1 MRRKVITRI
10 LRIDDDPD
18 GALRAA
24 AAALRGGGVVAIPT
38 DTVYGLAAVATKPEA
53 VARLAA
59 MKGRSKSQP
68 IAVLVSD
75 AAQAEELAGVLSAEA
90 VSLMDAFWP
99 GPLTIVLPAAEG
111 TSAAGTAAECT
122 ANAAEVLSGPETAGT
137 AAAGTA
143 AAGTAAAGT
152 TAAGT
157 TAADTTAAGT
167 TAADTTAAGTTAADT
182 TAADTTIGIR
192 CPDHNWVRQLARQ
205 VGPIAATSANL
216 HGKPPCATAEEV
228 AQAFSK
234 THETALESAISKSPE
249 GSVPKTKPAL
259 IKPALIIDGGPSSAA
274 ASTVVDCLSPHPKI
288 LREGPITQEQID
300 AALSI

>member
-1 MRRKVITRI
+1 MPKLEI

-24 AAALRGGGVVAIPT
+24 AEVLQGGGVVAIPT
-38 DTVYGLAAVATKPEA
+38 DTVYGLAAVAAKSEA
-53 VARLAA
+53 VARLVA

-75 AAQAEELAGVLSAEA
+75 SAQAEELAGELSAEA

-99 GPLTIVLPAAEG
+99 GPLTIVLPV
-111 TSAAGTAAECT
+111 AAGTTSASTAAEDT
-122 ANAAEVLSGPETAGT
+122 ANAAEVLSGREK
-137 AAAGTA
+137 
-143 AAGTAAAGT
+143 AGT
-152 TAAGT
+152 TAAG
-157 TAADTTAAGT
+157 
-167 TAADTTAAGTTAADT
+167 
-182 TAADTTIGIR
+182 TTIGIR

-234 THETALESAISKSPE
+234 THETAPESVSSKSPE
-249 GSVPKTKPAL
+249 GSVPKTKLVLMRPAL
-259 IKPALIIDGGPSSAA
+259 IKPALIIDGGPSATA

-300 AALSI
+300 AALSL

>member
-1 MRRKVITRI
+1 MRRKVITKI

-18 GALRAA
+18 GALQAA

-75 AAQAEELAGVLSAEA
+75 AAQAEELAGELSAEA
-90 VSLMDAFWP
+90 ISLMDAFWP
-99 GPLTIVLPAAEG
+99 GPLTIVLPA
-111 TSAAGTAAECT
+111 SAGTASEGT
-122 ANAAEVLSGPETAGT
+122 ANTAEVLSGPETAGT
-137 AAAGTA
+137 AAADA
-143 AAGTAAAGT
+143 
-152 TAAGT
+152 
-157 TAADTTAAGT
+157 
-167 TAADTTAAGTTAADT
+167 TAAGTTAADT
-182 TAADTTIGIR
+182 TAADATAAGTTAAGTTAAGTTIGIR
-192 CPDHNWVRQLARQ
+192 CPDHRWVRQLARQ

-228 AQAFSK
+228 VQAFSK
-234 THETALESAISKSPE
+234 THETALESAISKFPE

-259 IKPALIIDGGPSSAA
+259 IKPALIIDGGPSATA

-300 AALSI
+300 AALSL

>member
-1 MRRKVITRI
+1 MPKLKI

-24 AAALRGGGVVAIPT
+24 AEVLRAGGVVAIPA
-38 DTVYGLAAVATKPEA
+38 DTVYGLAAVAAKPEA

-68 IAVLVSD
+68 IAVLVAD
-75 AAQAEELAGVLSAEA
+75 AAQAEELAGEPSAEA

-99 GPLTIVLPAAEG
+99 GPLTIVLPI
-111 TSAAGTAAECT
+111 AAGTTSASTASEGT
-122 ANAAEVLSGPETAGT
+122 ANAAEVLSGRET
-137 AAAGTA
+137 
-143 AAGTAAAGT
+143 
-152 TAAGT
+152 
-157 TAADTTAAGT
+157 ADTTT
-167 TAADTTAAGTTAADT
+167 ADTTTSDTTAADT

-234 THETALESAISKSPE
+234 THETAPESVSSKSPE

-259 IKPALIIDGGPSSAA
+259 MRPALIKPALIIDGGPSATA
-274 ASTVVDCLSPHPKI
+274 ASTVVDCLSPHPEI

-300 AALSI
+300 ATLSL

>member
-1 MRRKVITRI
+1 MPKLKI

-24 AAALRGGGVVAIPT
+24 AAVLRGGGVVAIPT

-75 AAQAEELAGVLSAEA
+75 AEQAEELAGVLSAEA

-111 TSAAGTAAECT
+111 TSAAGTASEGT
-122 ANAAEVLSGPETAGT
+122 ANTAEVLSGSEMAGT

-143 AAGTAAAGT
+143 AAGTAAAD
-152 TAAGT
+152 T
-157 TAADTTAAGT
+157 TAADTTV
-167 TAADTTAAGTTAADT
+167 ADT
-182 TAADTTIGIR
+182 TAADMTIGIR
-192 CPDHNWVRQLARQ
+192 CPDHNWVRELARQ
-205 VGPIAATSANL
+205 VGPIVATSANL
-216 HGKPPCATAEEV
+216 HGEPPCATAEEV
-228 AQAFSK
+228 VQAFSK

-259 IKPALIIDGGPSSAA
+259 IKPALIIDGGPSAAA
-274 ASTVVDCLSPHPKI
+274 ASTVVDCLSPQPKI
-288 LREGPITQEQID
+288 LREGPITREQID
-300 AALSI
+300 AALSL

>member
-1 MRRKVITRI
+1 MPKLEI

-24 AAALRGGGVVAIPT
+24 AAVLRGGGVVAIPT
-38 DTVYGLAAVATKPEA
+38 DTVYGLAAVAAKPEA

-75 AAQAEELAGVLSAEA
+75 AAQAEELAGELSAEA
-90 VSLMDAFWP
+90 ISLMDAFWP
-99 GPLTIVLPAAEG
+99 GPLTIVLPI
-111 TSAAGTAAECT
+111 AAGTASEGT
-122 ANAAEVLSGPETAGT
+122 ANAAEVLSGSEMAD
-137 AAAGTA
+137 
-143 AAGTAAAGT
+143 
-152 TAAGT
+152 T

-167 TAADTTAAGTTAADT
+167 TAAGTTAAGTTAADT

-216 HGKPPCATAEEV
+216 HGEPPCATAEEV
-228 AQAFSK
+228 VQAFSK
-234 THETALESAISKSPE
+234 THETALESIRSKSPE
-249 GSVPKTKPAL
+249 GSVPKTRPAL
-259 IKPALIIDGGPSSAA
+259 MKPALIIDGGPSAAA
-274 ASTVVDCLSPHPKI
+274 ASTVVDCLSPHPKT

-300 AALSI
+300 AALNL

>member
-1 MRRKVITRI
+1 MPKLEI

-24 AAALRGGGVVAIPT
+24 AAVLRGGGVVAIPT
-38 DTVYGLAAVATKPEA
+38 DTVYGLAAVAAKPEA

-59 MKGRSKSQP
+59 MKVRSKSQP

-75 AAQAEELAGVLSAEA
+75 AAQAEELAGELSAEA
-90 VSLMDAFWP
+90 MSLMDAFWP
-99 GPLTIVLPAAEG
+99 GPLTIVLPIAAG
-111 TSAAGTAAECT
+111 TASEGTAAECT
-122 ANAAEVLSGPETAGT
+122 ANAAEVLSGSEM
-137 AAAGTA
+137 
-143 AAGTAAAGT
+143 AGTAAAGT

-157 TAADTTAAGT
+157 AAAGTTAADTTAAG
-167 TAADTTAAGTTAADT
+167 TTAAGTTAADT

-192 CPDHNWVRQLARQ
+192 CPDHRWVRELARQ

-228 AQAFSK
+228 VQAFSK
-234 THETALESAISKSPE
+234 THETALESAISKPPE
-249 GSVPKTKPAL
+249 GSVPKTKPVL
-259 IKPALIIDGGPSSAA
+259 MKPALIIDGGPSAAA

>member
-1 MRRKVITRI
+1 M
-10 LRIDDDPD
+10 
-18 GALRAA
+18 
-24 AAALRGGGVVAIPT
+24 LRGGGVVAIPT
-38 DTVYGLAAVATKPEA
+38 DTVYGLAAVAAKPEA
-53 VARLAA
+53 VAKLAA

-75 AAQAEELAGVLSAEA
+75 AEQAEELAGVLSAEA

-99 GPLTIVLPAAEG
+99 GPLTVVLPASEG
-111 TSAAGTAAECT
+111 TSAAGTASEGT
-122 ANAAEVLSGPETAGT
+122 ANTAEVLSGPETAGT
-137 AAAGTA
+137 AVADTTVAD
-143 AAGTAAAGT
+143 T
-152 TAAGT
+152 TAADT

-167 TAADTTAAGTTAADT
+167 T
-182 TAADTTIGIR
+182 IGIR
-192 CPDHNWVRQLARQ
+192 CPDHHWVRQLARQ

-216 HGKPPCATAEEV
+216 HGEPPCATAEEV
-228 AQAFSK
+228 VQAFSQ
-234 THETALESAISKSPE
+234 THETALESVRSKSPE

-288 LREGPITQEQID
+288 LREGPITQEQIR

>member
-24 AAALRGGGVVAIPT
+24 TEVLRGGGVVAIPT

-53 VARLAA
+53 VAKLAA

-75 AAQAEELAGVLSAEA
+75 AVQAEELAGELSAEA
-90 VSLMDAFWP
+90 MSLMDAFWP
-99 GPLTIVLPAAEG
+99 GPLTIVLPAAAG
-111 TSAAGTAAECT
+111 TSAEGTANT
-122 ANAAEVLSGPETAGT
+122 AEVLSGSEMAGT
-137 AAAGTA
+137 AAAD
-143 AAGTAAAGT
+143 
-152 TAAGT
+152 T
-157 TAADTTAAGT
+157 TAADTTAAD
-167 TAADTTAAGTTAADT
+167 TATAGTATAGTATADT

-192 CPDHNWVRQLARQ
+192 CPDHNWVRQLASQ

-234 THETALESAISKSPE
+234 THENALESAISKSSE

-259 IKPALIIDGGPSSAA
+259 IKPALIIDGGPSATA

-288 LREGPITQEQID
+288 LREGPITREQID
-300 AALSI
+300 AALNL